1 MGRIRL
7 QDVAEASGVSIA
19 TVSIVLSGNRE
30 RRISSSTC
38 GRVRAA
44 AESLGYTGPP
54 ALPPMRGLG
63 VLLDT
68 EGDAALGA
76 EFVEAIQNAARSI
89 GSPPVLSAHVH
100 RHGATQFAGKSL
112 RRRGADSL
120 IFVSKSFQSLADLH
134 DVPLRTAF
142 INCIPGPAV
151 PSGGSWTVVLP
162 DHRHVAEGVAERL
175 IRQGHVRL
183 LLVSA
188 HPGDP
193 VAAEWITGVQA
204 EAATWAPAATV
215 EIVAVAGSDDLPTA
229 LAAALDRPAGARP
242 SAVIALEGAST
253 SAVLD
258 AGSRLGLAVPD
269 ELLLVTRSTQH
280 AATAT
285 VPSTI
290 VLPPSTAELAAAAVD
305 ALATAS
311 PWHAGEV
318 KPRMIR
324 VRNRGDAWRPDPLAA
339 ARSA

>member
-1 MGRIRL
+1 MGRVRL

-30 RRISSSTC
+30 RRISTTTC

-44 AESLGYTGPP
+44 AESLGYAGPP
-54 ALPPMRGLG
+54 AQPPVRGLG

-68 EGDAALGA
+68 DGDVVLGA
-76 EFVEAIQNAARSI
+76 EFLEAIQNAARSI
-89 GSPPVLSAHVH
+89 GSPPVLSTHVH
-100 RHGATQFAGKSL
+100 RRGATQFAGKSL

-120 IFVSKSFQSLADLH
+120 IFVSKSFQSLVDLH
-134 DVPLRTAF
+134 DVPRRAAF
-142 INCIPGPAV
+142 INCVPGPAV
-151 PSGGSWTVVLP
+151 PQLGSWTVVLP
-162 DHRHVAEGVAERL
+162 DHRHLAEGVAERL

-183 LLVSA
+183 LLVSS
-188 HPGDP
+188 HHLGDP
-193 VAAEWITGVQA
+193 VATEWITGVQA

-215 EIVAVAGSDDLPTA
+215 EVVAVAAPDDLPSA
-229 LAAALDRPAGARP
+229 VAAALDKPAGARP
-242 SAVIALEGAST
+242 SAVIALEASST
-253 SAVLD
+253 SAVLE
-258 AGSRLGLAVPD
+258 AGSRLGLTVPD
-269 ELLLVTRSTQH
+269 ELVLVTRSAEH
-280 AATAT
+280 SPTAT
-285 VPSTI
+285 PSTI

-324 VRNRGDAWRPDPLAA
+324 VRHRHDPWRPDLPAA